1 MTLAILFR
9 VMNRRMWPG
18 CDFGNYIVRVNI
30 KEIGYQMWLV
40 KPKIILTLTPKSMH
54 VTTLAVFG
62 SA

>member
-1 MTLAILFR
+1 
-9 VMNRRMWPG
+9 MNRRMWPG